1 MARSP
6 QLKLLKNQ
14 DLSYGGSLLNTRKG
28 RAHGRPISTRETMH
42 LVLRSTRAT
51 GIWSFQLPK
60 NKQKIEEIVRRFA
73 SKYAVR
79 VMSLGNVGNHLH
91 FHIKLGHRASY
102 RPFIRAVTGAISMA
116 ITGASRW
123 KRVRGVGGKG
133 YDGTP
138 TIGGGGKNLS
148 AEKFWDYRPFT
159 RVVRGFAAFLSL
171 KDYIDLNQL
180 EGIGFSRTQSKHVQ
194 TVANRRPWL
203 VIPRADFS

>member
-6 QLKLLKNQ
+6 QLKLLENQ
-14 DLSYGGSLLNTRKG
+14 NLSYGGSLLNTRKG

-51 GIWSFQLPK
+51 GQWSFQRPE
-60 NKQKIEEIVRRFA
+60 NKKRIEQIVRKFA
-73 SKYAVR
+73 VKYAVK

-102 RPFIRAVTGAISMA
+102 RPFVRAITGSIVMA

-123 KRVRGVGGKG
+123 KRVRGVGGKD

-138 TIGGGGKNLS
+138 TIGGGGTQLGI
-148 AEKFWDYRPFT
+148 EKFWDYRPFS
-159 RVVRGFAAFLSL
+159 RVVRGFQAMLSL
-171 KDYIDLNQL
+171 KDYIDLNAL
-180 EGIGFSRTQSKHVQ
+180 EGIGMTRKEAKGTQAI
-194 TVANRRPWL
+194 ANRRPWL
-203 VIPRADFS
+203 IIPRADFS